1 MRKMLPLQDLKIS
14 ELSQD
19 FLQKMGK
26 KLILVHSLGY
36 CFNMKRKEELRSLEI
51 WGMSRSLILRL
62 KYLEEVQEILW
73 NIIEPLQ
80 LFYRE
85 MGISFIFF
93 PPLLFTFLVLLYSR
107 VSVFK
112 TSLQFLPFS
121 VSDLSL
127 STVCVSFVHGLY
139 DQHLSKSALLKH
151 VNKLLVSTII

>member
-112 TSLQFLPFS
+112 TSL
-121 VSDLSL
+121 
-127 STVCVSFVHGLY
+127 
-139 DQHLSKSALLKH
+139 
-151 VNKLLVSTII
+151 